1 MGRQRK
7 PLPPSQTQPHQQRLE
22 ALHKT
27 PLTIPLSQLTPQPGL
42 ISIRDKQM
50 PEAPTL
56 FLPCRHPGCVSR
68 GLSKAE
74 QQLGT
79 LVGAD
84 SKTFYRWDPH
94 TRLMSA
100 QTLASY
106 F

>member
-56 FLPCRHPGCVSR
+56 HSQDACKARMSR

-84 SKTFYRWDPH
+84 SKTSYRWDPH